1 MNRYKLKILSV
12 YKTHYIYCDFVEFST
27 DGIVFKKDNKMYYL
41 DGKDNLLLKA
51 YENLNNKWIQFY
63 DYNTSYGM
71 INKEAIE

>member
-1 MNRYKLKILSV
+1 MKYKLKILSV
-12 YKTHYIYCDFVEFST
+12 YKIHYVYCDFVEFST

-51 YENLNNKWIQFY
+51 YENLNNKWVQFY

-71 INKEAIE
+71 INKEDK

>member
-1 MNRYKLKILSV
+1 MKYQLKILSV
-12 YKTHYIYCDFVEFST
+12 YKIHYIYCDFVEFST

>member
-1 MNRYKLKILSV
+1 MKYKLKILSV
-12 YKTHYIYCDFVEFST
+12 YKMHYVYCDFVEFST

-41 DGKDNLLLKA
+41 DGKDNLVLKA
-51 YENLNNKWIQFY
+51 YENLNNKWVQFY

>member
-1 MNRYKLKILSV
+1 MKYKLKILSV
-12 YKTHYIYCDFVEFST
+12 YKMHYVYCDFVEFST

-51 YENLNNKWIQFY
+51 YENLNNKWVQFY

-71 INKEAIE
+71 INKEDK

>member
-1 MNRYKLKILSV
+1 MYKYKLKILSV
-12 YKTHYIYCDFVEFST
+12 YKMHYVYCDFVEFST

-41 DGKDNLLLKA
+41 DGKDNLVLKA
-51 YENLNNKWIQFY
+51 YENLNNKWVQFY